1 MLEDDLQSPTIA
13 ADQPIVS
20 ALRLLPPLSL
30 LERGHPARI
39 LLLKGALP
47 DRPTPAGLPGWGPR
61 GWATAPIIVWIISSV
76 SDRFQETAA
85 KHWGQTQRN
94 ETRNQ
99 NRDTDGDRKLAKQSS
114 ENAAQKEHR
123 NKDRHQ

>member
-1 MLEDDLQSPTIA
+1 MLEDDLQGPTIA

-30 LERGHPARI
+30 CRERGRPVRI
-39 LLLKGALP
+39 FLGRGALP

-61 GWATAPIIVWIISSV
+61 GRATAPIIVWISSSV

-85 KHWGQTQRN
+85 KHWGKTHRN
-94 ETRNQ
+94 ETPHQPRSPDDYRNPP
-99 NRDTDGDRKLAKQSS
+99 K
-114 ENAAQKEHR
+114 
-123 NKDRHQ
+123 